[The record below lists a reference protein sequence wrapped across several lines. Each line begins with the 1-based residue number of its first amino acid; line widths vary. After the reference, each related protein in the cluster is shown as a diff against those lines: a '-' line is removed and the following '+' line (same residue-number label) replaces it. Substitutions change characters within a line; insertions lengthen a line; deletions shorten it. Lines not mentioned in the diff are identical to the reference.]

1 MLSLVGVHAS
11 CVRLEK
17 GGSMFVMKVAW
28 LRQCVYELKQENE
41 QLKTELAA
49 IKAKLGM

>member
-1 MLSLVGVHAS
+1 LCEQGYCGRPNPSEIQTSA
-11 CVRLEK
+11 C
-17 GGSMFVMKVAW
+17 

-49 IKAKLGM
+49 IKAKLSMQ